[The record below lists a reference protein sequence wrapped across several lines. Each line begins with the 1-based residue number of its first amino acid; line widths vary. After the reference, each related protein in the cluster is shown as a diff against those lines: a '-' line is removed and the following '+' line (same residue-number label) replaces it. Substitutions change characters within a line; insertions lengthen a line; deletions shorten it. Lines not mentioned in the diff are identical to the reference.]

1 MLKPKKSE
9 RYSQILNGNLLGLS
23 LINPLK
29 ILINPLKV
37 LINLLK
43 TLINLLR
50 ILINLLNPTLL
61 YSYAIIKVKSRIIS
75 KANNLLAII
84 NLFFT
89 SHGSQTNKKFNNL
102 KVQESHKTI

>member
-37 LINLLK
+37 LMNLLK

-50 ILINLLNPTLL
+50 ILINLLISTLL
-61 YSYAIIKVKSRIIS
+61 YSYTIDRV
-75 KANNLLAII
+75 KANLNSKQKLY
-84 NLFFT
+84 
-89 SHGSQTNKKFNNL
+89 
-102 KVQESHKTI
+102 